1 MTPLPLSLV
10 SRGLPESGKRFSD
23 LEHSADP
30 HALQTPWAG
39 ISVSGKE
46 SLIPT
51 GTRRGVIGTY
61 VYDSLGSFRL
71 VADTHDRHK
80 TDGGWLVDDRC
91 GK

>member
-10 SRGLPESGKRFSD
+10 SRSLPESGKRFSD

-30 HALQTPWAG
+30 RALQTPWAG

-46 SLIPT
+46 GLIPT
-51 GTRRGVIGTY
+51 GTRRGAIGTY

-71 VADTHDRHK
+71 VADTHDRL
-80 TDGGWLVDDRC
+80 TAQNGWRLAC
-91 GK
+91 G